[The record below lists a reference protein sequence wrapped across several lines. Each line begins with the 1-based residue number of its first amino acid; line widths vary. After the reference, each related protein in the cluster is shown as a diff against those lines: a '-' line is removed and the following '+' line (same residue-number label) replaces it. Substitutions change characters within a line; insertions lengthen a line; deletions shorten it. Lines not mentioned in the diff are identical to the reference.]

1 MGLWADFKKF
11 AFKGNVVDMAV
22 GVVVG
27 GAFGKIV
34 TSLVN
39 DIIMP
44 AVSVLTGGAN
54 FADLKYVITPADEAA
69 GISEAAITYGA
80 FIQNIVD
87 FFLIAISV
95 FLFVK
100 LISMGREKLEAK
112 KKAEEE
118 AAAAA
123 KAAEEAAKPKAP
135 TQEELL
141 TEIRL
146 WTHGE
151 RRGEGEMH
159 GKSNMET
166 YITKC
171 KIDSQWEFAVWLRKL
186 KQGLCINLEGWNGAG
201 DGREVQKGAQRQDAR
216 TFR

>member
-27 GAFGKIV
+27 GAFSKIV

-44 AVSVLTGGAN
+44 AISKLTGGAN
-54 FADLKYVITPADEAA
+54 FADLKYIITPADEAA
-69 GISEAAITYGA
+69 GIAEAAIKYGA

-87 FFLIAISV
+87 FFLIAVSV

-100 LISMGREKLEAK
+100 LISASREKLEAK
-112 KKAEEE
+112 KKAEEA

-141 TEIRL
+141 AEIRDL
-146 WTHGE
+146 
-151 RRGEGEMH
+151 
-159 GKSNMET
+159 
-166 YITKC
+166 
-171 KIDSQWEFAVWLRKL
+171 L
-186 KQGLCINLEGWNGAG
+186 KN
-201 DGREVQKGAQRQDAR
+201 K
-216 TFR
+216 